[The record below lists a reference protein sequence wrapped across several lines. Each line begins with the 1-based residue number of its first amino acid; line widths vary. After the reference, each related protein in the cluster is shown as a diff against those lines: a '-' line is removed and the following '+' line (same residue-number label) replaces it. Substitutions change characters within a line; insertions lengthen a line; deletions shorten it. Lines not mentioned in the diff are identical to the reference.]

1 MKKRFRIFF
10 YLFVSFAFSPALAG
24 VYEDFFRAVA
34 NDDSWAVIRL
44 LNRGVDVNWPGPEG
58 LPALSLALQ
67 HENFKVAETLLR
79 APGLQVDTPNAHGET
94 ALMFAA
100 LKGQVDWTQR
110 LIRLGAQ
117 VQREGW
123 TPLHYAA
130 SGPEPRVVAFLLDA
144 GALIDARSPPG
155 STPLMLAARFGDE
168 RSVDVLLQRGA
179 DARLKNPAGWDA
191 ADFARMAGRDRLAD
205 RLARLRDA
213 APAQAVVPEKE
224 TGK

>member
-1 MKKRFRIFF
+1 MMKRLKISF
-10 YLFVSFAFSPALAG
+10 YLIVSFIVSSALAS

-34 NDDSWAVIRL
+34 NDDSWTVIRL
-44 LNRGVDVNWPGPEG
+44 LNRGVDVNWPGPDG
-58 LPALSLALQ
+58 LPALSMALQ

-94 ALMFAA
+94 ALMLAA
-100 LKGQVDWTQR
+100 LRGQVEWTQR
-110 LIRLGAQ
+110 LVRLGAQ

-144 GALIDARSPPG
+144 GAQIDARSPSG
-155 STPLMLAARFGDE
+155 STPLMLAARYGDE

-179 DARLKNPAGWDA
+179 DARSKNPAGWDA
-191 ADFARMAGRDRLAD
+191 ADLARMAGRDRLAD
-205 RLARLRDA
+205 RLERLRDA
-213 APAQAVVPEKE
+213 APAQAVLPGKE

>member
-1 MKKRFRIFF
+1 MINHFRFFF
-10 YLFVSFAFSPALAG
+10 YLYVSFAFYPALAG
-24 VYEDFFRAVA
+24 AYEDFFRAVA

-79 APGLQVDTPNAHGET
+79 APGLLVDTPNAHGET

-117 VQREGW
+117 VRREGW

-130 SGPEPRVVAFLLDA
+130 SGPEPRVVAFMLDA

-155 STPLMLAARFGDE
+155 STSLMLAARYGDE

-205 RLARLRDA
+205 RLERLRDT
-213 APAQAVVPEKE
+213 APAEAVLPAKE

>member
-1 MKKRFRIFF
+1 MTKRFKIFF
-10 YLFVSFAFSPALAG
+10 YLLVSSAFPPALAG

-100 LKGQVDWTQR
+100 LKGRLDWAQR
-110 LIRLGAQ
+110 LVRLGAQ

-155 STPLMLAARFGDE
+155 STPLMLAARYGDE

-179 DARLKNPAGWDA
+179 DASLKNPAGWDA

-205 RLARLRDA
+205 RLERLRDA
-213 APAQAVVPEKE
+213 APAQAAVPEKE

>member
-1 MKKRFRIFF
+1 
-10 YLFVSFAFSPALAG
+10 

-34 NDDSWAVIRL
+34 NDDAWSAARL
-44 LNRGVDVNWPGPEG
+44 LNRGVDANWPGPEG

-67 HENFKVAETLLR
+67 LENFRVAETLLR
-79 APGLQVDTPNAHGET
+79 APALQVDAPNAHGET

-100 LKGQVDWTQR
+100 LKGQLDWTQR
-110 LIRLGAQ
+110 LVRLGAQ

-144 GALIDARSPPG
+144 GAQIDARSPSG
-155 STPLMLAARFGDE
+155 STPLMLAARFGDD
-168 RSVDVLLQRGA
+168 RSVDVLLQHGA
-179 DARLKNPAGWDA
+179 NPALKNPAGWDA
-191 ADFARMAGRDRLAD
+191 ATFARMGGRDRLA
-205 RLARLRDA
+205 ARLERLSGSQTGP
-213 APAQAVVPEKE
+213 APAPASAKE

>member
-1 MKKRFRIFF
+1 MINRFRFLF
-10 YLFVSFAFSPALAG
+10 YLYVLFAFCPALAG

-79 APGLQVDTPNAHGET
+79 APGLLVDTPNAHGET

-144 GALIDARSPPG
+144 GASIDARSPPG

-191 ADFARMAGRDRLAD
+191 ADFARMGGRDRLAD
-205 RLARLRDA
+205 RLARLREA
-213 APAQAVVPEKE
+213 GPAQAVLPTNE